1 MDAFNAVCPEGKSVS
16 CIDDLKTFTV
26 VDFKKILKA
35 YKEKISGCK
44 SDLLLRVYAI
54 FCRPFITVTVC

>member
-1 MDAFNAVCPEGKSVS
+1 MDAFNAVCPEGKTVS

-35 YKEKISGCK
+35 SISMAFY
-44 SDLLLRVYAI
+44 LR
-54 FCRPFITVTVC
+54 